1 MVDWIMYGKI
11 QEQKRNGL
19 NKSQVARNLQINRET
34 VRTYWDMTPAEY
46 SLKLENAKTRT
57 KKADDYKYAEGET
70 VTLTVEPAEI
80 SFFAYTENPSFSNK
94 DAYASNSSL
103 VVF

>member
-34 VRTYWDMTPAEY
+34 VRTYWDMTPAEF
-46 SLKLENAKTRT
+46 SASRF
-57 KKADDYKYAEGET
+57 
-70 VTLTVEPAEI
+70 VCPEI
-80 SFFAYTENPSFSNK
+80 SIIN
-94 DAYASNSSL
+94 
-103 VVF
+103 